1 MTDQDLDRWGAAWRE
16 GTPPTA
22 DLARMAR
29 RERRTLLLWI
39 GFDWL
44 VGAALL
50 VFAVWLWFSIDTPVM
65 GFSAIGIAVLTLVV
79 LAFTIV
85 NWRGM
90 LAGSRAS
97 AADFLA
103 LALRRSHARLRY
115 IRFGWIVL
123 VGDLVVIAGAF
134 YLEFRDGGM
143 ERLPRMLLSAAVA
156 TGAAAVILGWWG
168 RRERRRAERL
178 AAMQQALASDPEK
191 NHG

>member
-1 MTDQDLDRWGAAWRE
+1 MTDQDLDRWSAAWRD

-29 RERRTLLLWI
+29 RERRWLLLWI

-50 VFAVWLWFSIDTPVM
+50 AFAAWLWISIDTPVM
-65 GFSAIGIAVLTLVV
+65 GFSAIGIALLTLVV
-79 LAFTIV
+79 LAFTVV

-90 LAGSRAS
+90 FAGDRAS

-103 LALRRSHARLRY
+103 IAQKRSQARLRY
-115 IRFGWIVL
+115 IRFGWIML

-134 YLEFRDGGM
+134 TLELRDEGM
-143 ERLPRMLLSAAVA
+143 ARLPGMLLSAAAA
-156 TGAAAVILGWWG
+156 TAGAAAVLLWWG

-178 AAMQQALASDPEK
+178 GAMQQALGADTETD
-191 NHG
+191 HE